1 MEQYFAVR
9 RAWVIGVFASLAACG
24 LSTAGEKIV
33 TGGAFGEG
41 DAAAD
46 DDGGAFLGGDGSP
59 INFADGG
66 GYANDDGAVSE
77 QDSLPP
83 GTCDFAGTWGTLIQ
97 IAVNWAPMG
106 LSLQTFI
113 LAPGQGMIKQWVK
126 GVRVQQGTSLADT
139 TVVCGVDLPDF
150 QGTALVNM
158 ATYGVVFPAALFDKM
173 VLPTFQVDATVTAS
187 APGAGYQAS
196 ASASLLGLTMA
207 NPTTDRGR
215 ATVTPPTDPDMDGDP
230 GVTIAVAQGG
240 QYSPIPV
247 GVPGFAQPVVTSDK
261 LYVAIRQ
268 VTELAGTFT
277 DCNHASGSVSIP
289 QIGGQYAIN
298 SHILGCELSAGGNC
312 TTSGSSSQAS
322 FVDNTQP
329 VFTPSAMGTATFT
342 SLRLPNGATCATV
355 RGMLQ

>member
-1 MEQYFAVR
+1 MEQYFGVR
-9 RAWVIGVFASLAACG
+9 RAWVIAVFASVGACG

-33 TGGAFGEG
+33 TGEAFGGG
-41 DAAAD
+41 DASAD
-46 DDGGAFLGGDGSP
+46 DDGGAVVGSDGSP
-59 INFADGG
+59 INFEDGG
-66 GYANDDGAVSE
+66 GYTSDDGAVSE
-77 QDSLPP
+77 PDSLPP

-97 IAVNWAPMG
+97 IVVDWAPMG

-126 GVRVQQGTSLADT
+126 GVRVQHGTSVADT
-139 TVVCGVDLPDF
+139 TVVCGIDLPDF

-187 APGAGYQAS
+187 APDAGYQAS
-196 ASASLLGLTMA
+196 ASAALLGLTMA
-207 NPTTDRGR
+207 NPTTDPWP
-215 ATVTPPTDPDMDGDP
+215 ATVTTATDPDNDGNP

-240 QYSPIPV
+240 QYSAIPV
-247 GVPGFAQPVVTSDK
+247 GVPGIGQPVVTSDK

-268 VTELAGTFT
+268 ITELAGTFT

-289 QIGGQYAIN
+289 QIDGQYAIN

-312 TTSGSSSQAS
+312 TASGTSSQAS

-342 SLRLPNGATCATV
+342 SLRLPDGATCATV
-355 RGMLQ
+355 REMLQ